1 MQLPCSCAKRGAL
14 PFVGN
19 LVPSQTLD
27 IPAIRAQFPTLQT
40 DVRGKHLVY
49 LDNAATTQKPRRVID
64 RVTQFY
70 EAENANSHRAVHF
83 LSEVATRRFEESRV
97 KIARFIGA
105 RDTHE
110 CIFVRGC
117 TEGINLVAATWGR
130 ANLGEGDEII
140 LTEMEHHSNIVPWQ
154 LLAAQTGCVIKVVPV
169 FDNGELDMDAYRNLF
184 SERTK
189 LVSFVH
195 LSNALGTINPAR
207 EIIDIAHAHGA
218 LVLCDA
224 AQSVPHFKIDVQQL
238 DADFLVFSGHKI
250 YGPTGIGILWA
261 RRELLDAMPPYQGG
275 GNMIDRVSWEATSWN
290 TVPYKFE
297 AGTSNMAG
305 AIGLGEAVEWIEEIG
320 LDNIAAHEGELLS
333 YATQKLC
340 EIPGFRV
347 IGTAAQKASALSFLI
362 DGTHP
367 NDVAH
372 LIDTQGVA
380 VRSGHHCC
388 MPLMNR
394 YDIPGTLRASFAVY
408 NTMEEVDKLHDA
420 LEFAR
425 EMLV

>member
-1 MQLPCSCAKRGAL
+1 MQT
-14 PFVGN
+14 
-19 LVPSQTLD
+19 QTLD
-27 IPAIRAQFPTLQT
+27 IAAIRAQFPTLST

-49 LDNAATTQKPRRVID
+49 FDNAATTQKPQRVID

-70 EAENANSHRAVHF
+70 QSENANSHRAVHF
-83 LSEVATRRFEESRV
+83 LSEVATRRFEEARV
-97 KIARFIGA
+97 VIARFIGA
-105 RDTHE
+105 RDAHE

-130 ANLGEGDEII
+130 ANIGAGDEII

-154 LLAAQTGCVIKVVPV
+154 MLASQTGCVIKVVPV
-169 FDNGELDMDAYRNLF
+169 FDNGELDMDAYAALF

-207 EIIDIAHAHGA
+207 EIIDIAHSHGA

-224 AQSVPHFKIDVQQL
+224 AQSVPHFKLDVQQL
-238 DADFLVFSGHKI
+238 DADFLVFSGHKL

-261 RRELLDAMPPYQGG
+261 KRELLDEMPPYQGG
-275 GNMIDRVSWEATSWN
+275 GNMIDRVSWEGTTWN
-290 TVPYKFE
+290 AVPYKFE

-305 AIGLGEAVEWIEEIG
+305 AIGLGEAIGWIEEVG
-320 LDNIAAHEGELLS
+320 LDAIAQHESELLN
-333 YATQKLC
+333 YATEKLC
-340 EIPGFRV
+340 SLEGFRP
-347 IGTAAQKASALSFLI
+347 IGTAPEKASVLSFLI

-394 YDIPGTLRASFAVY
+394 YAIPGTLRASFAVY
-408 NTMEEVDKLHDA
+408 NTMEEVDALYDA
-420 LEFAR
+420 LNFAR

>member
-1 MQLPCSCAKRGAL
+1 MQT
-14 PFVGN
+14 
-19 LVPSQTLD
+19 QTLD
-27 IPAIRAQFPTLQT
+27 IAAIRAQFPILQT
-40 DVRGKHLVY
+40 EVHGKPLVY

-64 RVTQFY
+64 RISRFY

-83 LSEVATRRFEESRV
+83 LSEVSTRRFEEARV

-105 RDTHE
+105 RDAHE
-110 CIFVRGC
+110 CIWVRGC

-154 LLAAQTGCVIKVVPV
+154 LLAAQTGCVIRVVPV
-169 FDNGELDMDAYRNLF
+169 TDSGELDMDAYRALF
-184 SERTK
+184 SARTK
-189 LVSFVH
+189 LVAFVH

-238 DADFLVFSGHKI
+238 DADFLVFSGHKL

-261 RRELLDAMPPYQGG
+261 RRELLDEMPPYQGG
-275 GNMIDRVSWEATSWN
+275 GNMINRVSWEETSWN
-290 TVPYKFE
+290 VVPYKFE

-305 AIGLGEAVEWIEEIG
+305 AIGLGAAIDWIEEIG
-320 LDNIAAHEGELLS
+320 LDSIAQHEAELLN

-340 EIPGFRV
+340 DIPGFHV
-347 IGTAAQKASALSFLI
+347 IGTAHNKASVLSFLI

-372 LIDTQGVA
+372 LIDSQGVA

-394 YDIPGTLRASFAVY
+394 YAIPGTLRASFAVY
-408 NTMEEVDKLHDA
+408 NTREEVDA
-420 LEFAR
+420 LYHSLQFAR
-425 EMLV
+425 DMLV

>member
-1 MQLPCSCAKRGAL
+1 MQT
-14 PFVGN
+14 
-19 LVPSQTLD
+19 QTLD
-27 IPAIRAQFPTLQT
+27 TSAIRAQFPILQT
-40 DVRGKHLVY
+40 DVRGKHLTY
-49 LDNAATTQKPRRVID
+49 LDNAATTQKPQVVID
-64 RVTQFY
+64 RIAQFY
-70 EAENANSHRAVHF
+70 QSENANSHRAVHF
-83 LSEVATRRFEESRV
+83 LSEVATRRFEEARV
-97 KIARFIGA
+97 KIARFLGA
-105 RDTHE
+105 RDAHE
-110 CIFVRGC
+110 VIFVRGC

-130 ANLGEGDEII
+130 QNIGEGDEII

-154 LLAAQTGCVIKVVPV
+154 LLAMQSGCKIKVVPV
-169 FDNGELDMDAYRNLF
+169 SDSGELDMDAYRALF
-184 SERTK
+184 NERTK

-207 EIIDIAHAHGA
+207 EIIDIAHQNGA

-224 AQSVPHFKIDVQQL
+224 AQSVPHFKFDVQQL
-238 DADFLVFSGHKI
+238 DADFLVFSGHKL
-250 YGPTGIGILWA
+250 YGPTGIGALWA
-261 RRELLDAMPPYQGG
+261 RRELLDEMPPYQGG
-275 GNMIDRVSWEATSWN
+275 GNMIDRVSWEATTWN

-305 AIGLGEAVEWIEEIG
+305 AIGLGEAIDWIEAIG
-320 LDNIAAHEGELLS
+320 LDAIAQHEAELLN
-333 YATQKLC
+333 YATKKLC
-340 EIPGFRV
+340 AIPGFRI
-347 IGTAAQKASALSFLI
+347 IGTAPEKASVLSFLI

-394 YDIPGTLRASFAVY
+394 YDIPGTCRASFAVY
-408 NTMEEVDKLHDA
+408 NTMEEVDALYDA
-420 LEFAR
+420 LNFAR

>member
-1 MQLPCSCAKRGAL
+1 MQT
-14 PFVGN
+14 
-19 LVPSQTLD
+19 QTLD
-27 IPAIRAQFPTLQT
+27 ISAIRAQFPILDV
-40 DVRGKHLVY
+40 DVRGKSLVY
-49 LDNAATTQKPRRVID
+49 LDNAATTQKPQRVID
-64 RVTQFY
+64 RITQFY
-70 EAENANSHRAVHF
+70 EGENANSHRAVHF
-83 LSEVATRRFEESRV
+83 LSEVSTRRFEESRV
-97 KIARFIGA
+97 KVARFIGA
-105 RDTHE
+105 RDPHE

-154 LLAAQTGCVIKVVPV
+154 MLAAQTGCNIKVVPV
-169 FDNGELDMDAYRNLF
+169 TDSGELEMDAYRALF
-184 SERTK
+184 TPRTK

-250 YGPTGIGILWA
+250 YAPTGIGILWA
-261 RRELLDAMPPYQGG
+261 KRELLDEMPPYQGG
-275 GNMIDRVSWEATSWN
+275 GNMIDRVSWEGTTWN

-305 AIGLGEAVEWIEEIG
+305 AIGMGEAVEWIEEIG
-320 LDNIAAHEGELLS
+320 LDNIAAHEAELLS
-333 YATQKLC
+333 YATEKLC
-340 EIPGFRV
+340 DIEGFRI
-347 IGTAAQKASALSFLI
+347 IGTAAKKASALSFLI

-408 NTMEEVDKLHDA
+408 NTTEEIDKLHDA
-420 LEFAR
+420 LGFAR

>member
-1 MQLPCSCAKRGAL
+1 MQT
-14 PFVGN
+14 
-19 LVPSQTLD
+19 QTLD
-27 IPAIRAQFPTLQT
+27 VNAIRAQFPTLSM
-40 DVRGKHLVY
+40 DVRGKHLSY
-49 LDNAATTQKPRRVID
+49 LDNAATTQKPQRVID
-64 RVTQFY
+64 RITQFY
-70 EAENANSHRAVHF
+70 ESENANSHRAVHF
-83 LSEVATRRFEESRV
+83 LSEVSTRRFEEARV

-105 RDTHE
+105 RDPHE

-130 ANLGEGDEII
+130 ANIGAGDEII

-154 LLAAQTGCVIKVVPV
+154 MLAAQTGCTIKVVPV
-169 FDNGELDMDAYRNLF
+169 SDAGELDMDAYAALL

-207 EIIDIAHAHGA
+207 EIIDLAHANGA

-238 DADFLVFSGHKI
+238 DADFLVFSGHKL

-261 RRELLDAMPPYQGG
+261 KRELLDTMPPYQGG
-275 GNMIDRVSWEATSWN
+275 GNMIDRVSWEGTTWN

-297 AGTSNMAG
+297 AGTSDMSG
-305 AIGLGEAVEWIEEIG
+305 AVGLGEALDWIEEVG
-320 LDNIAAHEGELLS
+320 LDAIAQHEGELLD
-333 YATQKLC
+333 YAARKLSD
-340 EIPGFRV
+340 IPGFRP
-347 IGTAAQKASALSFLI
+347 IGTAPEKASVLSFLI

-394 YDIPGTLRASFAVY
+394 YNIPGTLRASFAVY
-408 NTMEEVDKLHDA
+408 NTREEVDALYDA
-420 LEFAR
+420 LNFAR

>member
-1 MQLPCSCAKRGAL
+1 MQT
-14 PFVGN
+14 
-19 LVPSQTLD
+19 QTLD
-27 IPAIRAQFPTLQT
+27 IAAIRAQFPTLST
-40 DVRGKHLVY
+40 DVRGKTLVY

-64 RVTQFY
+64 RITQYY

-83 LSEVATRRFEESRV
+83 LSEVATRRFEEARV

-105 RDTHE
+105 RDAHE

-154 LLAAQTGCVIKVVPV
+154 LLAAQTGCVIRVVPV
-169 FDNGELDMDAYRNLF
+169 SDSGELDMDAYRALF
-184 SERTK
+184 SARTK

-195 LSNALGTINPAR
+195 VSNALGTINPAR

-238 DADFLVFSGHKI
+238 DADFLVFSGHKL
-250 YGPTGIGILWA
+250 YGPTGIGISWA
-261 RRELLDAMPPYQGG
+261 RRELLDEMPPYQGG

-290 TVPYKFE
+290 VVPYKFE
-297 AGTSNMAG
+297 AGTSNIAG
-305 AIGLGEAVEWIEEIG
+305 AIGLGEAIDWIEEIG
-320 LDNIAAHEGELLS
+320 LDAIAYHESELLN

-340 EIPGFRV
+340 DIPGFRP
-347 IGTAAQKASALSFLI
+347 IGTAPDKASVLSFLI

-394 YDIPGTLRASFAVY
+394 YDIPGTLRASFAIY
-408 NTMEEVDKLHDA
+408 NTREEVDA
-420 LEFAR
+420 LYNALNFAR

>member
-1 MQLPCSCAKRGAL
+1 MQT
-14 PFVGN
+14 
-19 LVPSQTLD
+19 QTLD
-27 IPAIRAQFPTLQT
+27 IAAIRAQFPTLST
-40 DVRGKHLVY
+40 DVRGKPLVY
-49 LDNAATTQKPRRVID
+49 LDNAATSQKPQRVID
-64 RVTQFY
+64 RITQFY
-70 EAENANSHRAVHF
+70 ESENANSHRAVHF
-83 LSEVATRRFEESRV
+83 LSEVATRRFEEARV

-105 RDTHE
+105 RDAHE

-130 ANLGEGDEII
+130 ANLGAGDEII

-169 FDNGELDMDAYRNLF
+169 FDNGELDMEAYAALF

-207 EIIDIAHAHGA
+207 EIIDLAHANGA

-238 DADFLVFSGHKI
+238 DADFLVFSGHKL

-261 RRELLDAMPPYQGG
+261 RRELLDEMPPYQGG
-275 GNMIDRVSWEATSWN
+275 GNMIDRVSWEATTWN

-305 AIGLGEAVEWIEEIG
+305 AIGLGAAIDWIEEVG
-320 LDNIAAHEGELLS
+320 LDAIAAHEGELLD
-333 YATQKLC
+333 YAARKLRD
-340 EIPGFRV
+340 IPGFRP
-347 IGTAAQKASALSFLI
+347 IGTAPEKASVLSFLI

-408 NTMEEVDKLHDA
+408 NTTEEVDALYDA
-420 LEFAR
+420 LQFAR

>member
-1 MQLPCSCAKRGAL
+1 MPT
-14 PFVGN
+14 
-19 LVPSQTLD
+19 QTLN
-27 IPAIRAQFPTLQT
+27 IPAIRAQFPILQT
-40 DVRGKHLVY
+40 DVRGKNLVY
-49 LDNAATTQKPRRVID
+49 LDNAATTQKPRVVID
-64 RVTQFY
+64 RISRFY

-83 LSEVATRRFEESRV
+83 LSEVSTRRFEEARV
-97 KIARFIGA
+97 KVARFLGA
-105 RDTHE
+105 RDAHE
-110 CIFVRGC
+110 CLFVRGC

-154 LLAAQTGCVIKVVPV
+154 LLAAQNGCTIRVVPV
-169 FDNGELDMDAYRNLF
+169 TENGELDLDAYRALF
-184 SERTK
+184 SARTK

-207 EIIDIAHAHGA
+207 EIIDMAHAHGA

-224 AQSVPHFKIDVQQL
+224 AQSVPHFPLDVQQL
-238 DADFLVFSGHKI
+238 GADFLVFSGHKI

-261 RRELLDAMPPYQGG
+261 RRELLDEMPPYQGG
-275 GNMIDRVSWEATSWN
+275 GNMINRVSWEETTWN

-297 AGTSNMAG
+297 AGTSNIAG
-305 AIGLGEAVEWIEEIG
+305 AIGLGEAIDWVETIG
-320 LDNIAAHEGELLS
+320 LDAIAFHEAQLLD
-333 YATQKLC
+333 YATHRLC
-340 EIPGFRV
+340 EIPGLSI
-347 IGTAAQKASALSFLI
+347 IGTASKKASVLSFLI

-394 YDIPGTLRASFAVY
+394 YHIPGTLRVSFAIY
-408 NTMEEVDKLHDA
+408 NTMQEVDALYDA
-420 LEFAR
+420 LNFAR
-425 EMLV
+425 EMLI

>member
-1 MQLPCSCAKRGAL
+1 MQT
-14 PFVGN
+14 
-19 LVPSQTLD
+19 QTLD
-27 IPAIRAQFPTLQT
+27 ISAIRAQFPILDT
-40 DVRGKHLVY
+40 DVHGKSLVY

-64 RVTQFY
+64 RIARFY
-70 EAENANSHRAVHF
+70 ESENANSHRAVHF
-83 LSEVATRRFEESRV
+83 LSEVSTRRFEEARV

-105 RDTHE
+105 RDAHE
-110 CIFVRGC
+110 CIWVRGC

-154 LLAAQTGCVIKVVPV
+154 LLAAQTGCVIRVAPV
-169 FDNGELDMDAYRNLF
+169 SDSGELDMDAYRALF
-184 SERTK
+184 SARTK

-238 DADFLVFSGHKI
+238 DADFLVFSGHKL

-261 RRELLDAMPPYQGG
+261 RRELLDEMPPYQGG
-275 GNMIDRVSWEATSWN
+275 GNMINRVSWEETSWN
-290 TVPYKFE
+290 VVPYKFE

-305 AIGLGEAVEWIEEIG
+305 AIGLGEAIDWIEEVG
-320 LDNIAAHEGELLS
+320 LDNIAQHEGELLN

-340 EIPGFRV
+340 EVPGFRI
-347 IGTAAQKASALSFLI
+347 IGTARDKASVLSFLI

-372 LIDTQGVA
+372 LIDSQGVA

-394 YDIPGTLRASFAVY
+394 YAIPGTLRASFAVY
-408 NTMEEVDKLHDA
+408 NTMEEVDA
-420 LEFAR
+420 LYHSLQFAR
-425 EMLV
+425 DMLV

>member
-1 MQLPCSCAKRGAL
+1 MPLRLTRSA
-14 PFVGN
+14 N
-19 LVPSQTLD
+19 LSRSSLILVQTQTLN
-27 IPAIRAQFPTLQT
+27 IPAIRAQFPILQT
-40 DVRGKHLVY
+40 EVRGKNLVY
-49 LDNAATTQKPRRVID
+49 LDNAATTQKPQRVID
-64 RVTQFY
+64 RISQFY
-70 EAENANSHRAVHF
+70 ESENANSHRAVHF
-83 LSEVATRRFEESRV
+83 LSEVSTRRFEEARV
-97 KIARFIGA
+97 QIARFLGA
-105 RDTHE
+105 RDAHE

-130 ANLGEGDEII
+130 ANIGEGDEII
-140 LTEMEHHSNIVPWQ
+140 LTDMEHHSNIVPWQ
-154 LLAAQTGCVIKVVPV
+154 LLAAQTGCLIKVVPV
-169 FDNGELDMDAYRNLF
+169 FDNGELDLDAYGALF

-207 EIIDIAHAHGA
+207 EIIDIAHQNGA

-224 AQSVPHFKIDVQQL
+224 AQSIPHFSIDVQQL
-238 DADFLVFSGHKI
+238 GADFLVFSGHKI

-261 RRELLDAMPPYQGG
+261 RRELLDEMPPYQGG
-275 GNMIDRVSWEATSWN
+275 GNMIDRVSWEETTWN
-290 TVPYKFE
+290 VVPYKFE

-305 AIGLGEAVEWIEEIG
+305 AIGLGEAVNWVEEIG
-320 LDNIAAHEGELLS
+320 LNAIAQHEAELLS
-333 YATQKLC
+333 YATEKLC
-340 EIPGFRV
+340 SINGFRI
-347 IGTAAQKASALSFLI
+347 IGTAPAKASVLSFLI

-367 NDVAH
+367 NDVAQ

-408 NTMEEVDKLHDA
+408 NTMEEVDKLYDA
-420 LEFAR
+420 LNFAR

>member
-1 MQLPCSCAKRGAL
+1 MPT
-14 PFVGN
+14 P
-19 LVPSQTLD
+19 TLD
-27 IPAIRAQFPTLQT
+27 LAAIRAQFPILST
-40 DVRGKHLVY
+40 DVRGKPLIY
-49 LDNAATTQKPRRVID
+49 LDNAATTQKPQRVID
-64 RVTQFY
+64 RISQFY
-70 EAENANSHRAVHF
+70 ASENANSHRAVHF
-83 LSEVATRRFEESRV
+83 LSEVSTRRFEEARV
-97 KIARFIGA
+97 KIARFLGA
-105 RDTHE
+105 RDSHE
-110 CIFVRGC
+110 VIFVRGC

-154 LLAAQTGCVIKVVPV
+154 LLAAQTGCLIRVVPV
-169 FDNGELDMDAYRNLF
+169 TDGGELDMDAYRALF
-184 SERTK
+184 SARTK

-224 AQSVPHFKIDVQQL
+224 AQSVPHFGFDVQQL
-238 DADFLVFSGHKI
+238 GADFLVFSGHKL
-250 YGPTGIGILWA
+250 YGPTGIGALWA
-261 RRELLDAMPPYQGG
+261 RRELLDEMPPYQGG

-290 TVPYKFE
+290 VVPYKFE

-305 AIGLGEAVEWIEEIG
+305 AIGLGEAIDWIEEIG
-320 LDNIAAHEGELLS
+320 LDAIADHEAELLN
-333 YATQKLC
+333 YATEKLC
-340 EIPGFRV
+340 SIDGFRI
-347 IGTAAQKASALSFLI
+347 IGTAPNKASVLSFLI

-408 NTMEEVDKLHDA
+408 NTIEEVDALYDA
-420 LEFAR
+420 LNFAR
-425 EMLV
+425 DMLV

>member
-1 MQLPCSCAKRGAL
+1 MPT
-14 PFVGN
+14 
-19 LVPSQTLD
+19 QTLNLA
-27 IPAIRAQFPTLQT
+27 AIRAQFPILQT
-40 DVRGKHLVY
+40 DVRGKSLTY

-64 RVTQFY
+64 RIARFY
-70 EAENANSHRAVHF
+70 ESENANSHRAVHF
-83 LSEVATRRFEESRV
+83 LSEVATRRFEEARV
-97 KIARFIGA
+97 KIARFLGA
-105 RDTHE
+105 RDAHE

-169 FDNGELDMDAYRNLF
+169 FDNGELDVAAYAALL

-207 EIIDIAHAHGA
+207 EIIDLAHEHGA

-238 DADFLVFSGHKI
+238 DADFLVFSGHKL

-261 RRELLDAMPPYQGG
+261 RRELLDEMPPYQGG
-275 GNMIDRVSWEATSWN
+275 GNMIDRVSWEGTTWN

-305 AIGLGEAVEWIEEIG
+305 AIGLGEAIDWVEEIG
-320 LDNIAAHEGELLS
+320 LDAIAAHEGELLD
-333 YATQKLC
+333 YATRKLC
-340 EIPGFRV
+340 EIEGFRP
-347 IGTAAQKASALSFLI
+347 IGTAPNKASVLSFLI

-380 VRSGHHCC
+380 LRSGHHCC

-408 NTMEEVDKLHDA
+408 NTIEEVDALYDA
-420 LEFAR
+420 LNFAR

>member
-1 MQLPCSCAKRGAL
+1 MPT
-14 PFVGN
+14 
-19 LVPSQTLD
+19 QTLD
-27 IPAIRAQFPTLQT
+27 IAAIRAQFPILQT
-40 DVRGKHLVY
+40 EVRGKPLVY
-49 LDNAATTQKPRRVID
+49 LDNAATTQKPQVVID
-64 RVTQFY
+64 RISQFY
-70 EAENANSHRAVHF
+70 EGENANSHRAVHF
-83 LSEVATRRFEESRV
+83 LSEVSTRRFEEARV

-105 RDTHE
+105 RDAHE

-154 LLAAQTGCVIKVVPV
+154 LLAAQTGCSIKVTPV
-169 FDNGELDMDAYRNLF
+169 FDNGELDMDAYRALF

-207 EIIDIAHAHGA
+207 EIIDIAHENGA

-224 AQSVPHFKIDVQQL
+224 AQSVPHFSIDVQQL
-238 DADFLVFSGHKI
+238 GADFLVFSGHKI

-261 RRELLDAMPPYQGG
+261 RRELLDEMPPYQGG
-275 GNMIDRVSWEATSWN
+275 GNMINRVSWNATTWN

-305 AIGLGEAVEWIEEIG
+305 AIGLGEAIDWIEQIG
-320 LDNIAAHEGELLS
+320 LDAIAQHEGELLN

-340 EIPGFRV
+340 EIPGFRI
-347 IGTAAQKASALSFLI
+347 IGMAPNKASVLSFLI
-362 DGTHP
+362 DKTHP

-408 NTMEEVDKLHDA
+408 NTTEEVDA
-420 LEFAR
+420 LCNALNFAR

>member
-1 MQLPCSCAKRGAL
+1 MQT
-14 PFVGN
+14 
-19 LVPSQTLD
+19 QTLD
-27 IPAIRAQFPTLQT
+27 IAAIRAQFPTLST
-40 DVRGKHLVY
+40 NVRGKHLSY

-64 RVTQFY
+64 RITQFY

-105 RDTHE
+105 RDAHE

-130 ANLGEGDEII
+130 ANLGAGDEII
-140 LTEMEHHSNIVPWQ
+140 LTEMEHHSNVVPWQ
-154 LLAAQTGCVIKVVPV
+154 MLATQNGCTIKVVPV
-169 FDNGELDMDAYRNLF
+169 FDNGELDMDAYRALF

-207 EIIDIAHAHGA
+207 EIIDLAHSHGA
-218 LVLCDA
+218 RVLCDA

-238 DADFLVFSGHKI
+238 DADFLVFSGHKL

-261 RRELLDAMPPYQGG
+261 KRELLDEMPPYQGG
-275 GNMIDRVSWEATSWN
+275 GNMIDRVSWEGTTWN

-297 AGTSNMAG
+297 AGTSNIAG
-305 AIGLGEAVEWIEEIG
+305 AIGLGEAIDWVEEVG
-320 LDNIAAHEGELLS
+320 LDAIAAHEGELLD
-333 YATQKLC
+333 YATRKLS
-340 EIPGFRV
+340 EIPGFRP
-347 IGTAAQKASALSFLI
+347 IGTAPEKASVLSFLI
-362 DGTHP
+362 EGTHP

-394 YDIPGTLRASFAVY
+394 YAIPGTLRASFAVY
-408 NTMEEVDKLHDA
+408 NTMEEVDALYDA
-420 LEFAR
+420 LGFAR

>member
-1 MQLPCSCAKRGAL
+1 MPT
-14 PFVGN
+14 
-19 LVPSQTLD
+19 QTLD
-27 IPAIRAQFPTLQT
+27 VSAIRAQFPILET
-40 DVRGKHLVY
+40 DVRGKHLTY
-49 LDNAATTQKPRRVID
+49 LDNAATTQKPQVVID
-64 RVTQFY
+64 RIAQFY
-70 EAENANSHRAVHF
+70 QAENANSHRAVHF
-83 LSEVATRRFEESRV
+83 LSEVSTRRFEEARV

-105 RDTHE
+105 RDPHE

-130 ANLGEGDEII
+130 ANLGAGDEII

-154 LLAAQTGCVIKVVPV
+154 MLVAQTGCVIRVVPV
-169 FDNGELDMDAYRNLF
+169 FDNGELDMDAYRDLL

-207 EIIDIAHAHGA
+207 EIIDLAHQSGA

-224 AQSVPHFKIDVQQL
+224 AQSIPHFAIDVQQL
-238 DADFLVFSGHKI
+238 DADFLVFSGHKL

-275 GNMIDRVSWEATSWN
+275 GNMIDRVSWAETTWN

-297 AGTSNMAG
+297 AGTSNIAG
-305 AIGLGEAVEWIEEIG
+305 AIGLASAIEWIEEIG
-320 LDNIAAHEGELLS
+320 LESIADHEAELLN
-333 YATQKLC
+333 YATDKLVS
-340 EIPGFRV
+340 IPGFRI
-347 IGTAAQKASALSFLI
+347 IGTAPEKASVLSFLI

-372 LIDTQGVA
+372 LIDSQGVA

-394 YDIPGTLRASFAVY
+394 YGIPGTCRASFAVY
-408 NTMEEVDKLHDA
+408 NTMEEVDA
-420 LEFAR
+420 LYNALNFAR
-425 EMLV
+425 ELLV

>member
-1 MQLPCSCAKRGAL
+1 MQT
-14 PFVGN
+14 
-19 LVPSQTLD
+19 QTLD
-27 IPAIRAQFPTLQT
+27 ITAIRAQFPTLST
-40 DVRGKHLVY
+40 DVRGKHLTY

-64 RVTQFY
+64 RITQFY
-70 EAENANSHRAVHF
+70 ESENANSHRAVHF
-83 LSEVATRRFEESRV
+83 LSEVATRRFEEARV

-105 RDTHE
+105 RDAHE

-130 ANLGEGDEII
+130 ANIGEGDEII

-154 LLAAQTGCVIKVVPV
+154 LLAAQTGCKIRVVPV
-169 FDNGELDMDAYRNLF
+169 TDSGELDMDAYRALF

-207 EIIDIAHAHGA
+207 EIIDFAHSHGA

-238 DADFLVFSGHKI
+238 GADFLVFSGHKI

-261 RRELLDAMPPYQGG
+261 RRELLDEMPPYQSG
-275 GNMIDRVSWEATSWN
+275 GNMINRVSWEETTWN
-290 TVPYKFE
+290 VVPYKFE

-305 AIGLGEAVEWIEEIG
+305 AIGLGEAVEWISEIG
-320 LDNIAAHEGELLS
+320 LDAIAAHEGELLD

-340 EIPGFRV
+340 SINGFRP
-347 IGTAAQKASALSFLI
+347 IGTAPNKASVLSFLI

-394 YDIPGTLRASFAVY
+394 YGIPGTLRASFAVY
-408 NTMEEVDKLHDA
+408 NTREEVDA
-420 LEFAR
+420 LYESLNFAR

>member
-1 MQLPCSCAKRGAL
+1 MPT
-14 PFVGN
+14 
-19 LVPSQTLD
+19 QTLD
-27 IPAIRAQFPTLQT
+27 IAAIRAQFPTLQT
-40 DVRGKHLVY
+40 DVRGKPLVY
-49 LDNAATTQKPRRVID
+49 LDNAATTQKPQRVID

-70 EAENANSHRAVHF
+70 TSENANSHRAVHF
-83 LSEVATRRFEESRV
+83 LSEVATRRFEEARV
-97 KIARFIGA
+97 KVARFIGA

-154 LLAAQTGCVIKVVPV
+154 LLATQTGCLIKVVPV

-207 EIIDIAHAHGA
+207 DIIDIAHEHGA

-238 DADFLVFSGHKI
+238 GADFLVFSGHKI
-250 YGPTGIGILWA
+250 YGPTGIGVLWA
-261 RRELLDAMPPYQGG
+261 KRELLDEMPPYQGG

-297 AGTSNMAG
+297 AGTSNMCG
-305 AIGLGEAVEWIEEIG
+305 RHRFGRGGRVDRGNRFGQNRRSRSRTVGLRDRKAVRDSRFSHHRHG
-320 LDNIAAHEGELLS
+320 EGES
-333 YATQKLC
+333 VG
-340 EIPGFRV
+340 PVVFDGRH
-347 IGTAAQKASALSFLI
+347 ASQRCRAL
-362 DGTHP
+362 DRHAGRGG
-367 NDVAH
+367 AE
-372 LIDTQGVA
+372 
-380 VRSGHHCC
+380 
-388 MPLMNR
+388 
-394 YDIPGTLRASFAVY
+394 RASLLYAVD
-408 NTMEEVDKLHDA
+408 ESL
-420 LEFAR
+420 
-425 EMLV
+425 